1 VQQISMR
8 QHPISLANLA
18 SQSAPWLLPVVGLGL
33 FLHKHFLSDDAS
45 SNPCH
50 AMQKAHNR
58 PKIQRR
64 VRRGRSPVVSRQV
77 ECVPEDQERQLADAV
92 LGNDAVWEYF
102 NEDEVDLLGE
112 AAQANPAVMLDLLQ
126 Q

>member
-1 VQQISMR
+1 MR
-8 QHPISLANLA
+8 QHPTCLANLA

-33 FLHKHFLSDDAS
+33 FLHKHFLADDGS
-45 SNPCH
+45 SNPCN
-50 AMQKAHNR
+50 AMQKARCR

-64 VRRGRSPVVSRQV
+64 VRRSRSPARASQSV
-77 ECVPEDQERQLADAV
+77 CIPEDQERQLADAV
-92 LGNDAVWEYF
+92 LGNDAVWEVYG
-102 NEDEVDLLGE
+102 EEEVDLLHHS